1 MPIRLLVPLRR
12 ANRSTSPS
20 YVEGGVASQPNPR
33 SHPTTGR
40 RGGSAGQP
48 TSGTGQPQREYRTR
62 PRRTD
67 RLDGLDHAPLR
78 RSRCSASELDVAVGR
93 REAMP
98 RMMPNS
104 KTRLRRSTMPWTSR
118 VTQPHSAVA
127 DVSVGTSTPSR
138 RTLPRPIPSSFVQIN
153 YASSTAATARAGRSG
168 LIADHCGVR
177 PSGCSRPTW
186 QQQADHVPGRNQ
198 AVTRGNSAIALWP
211 RRIWPTMNRKC
222 IAQFTMAG
230 SDASRPSSCALIHD
244 RNHSSLVSHVGRSQG
259 STGRHRRIRL
269 DVNAEPRGR
278 ARPTDPA
285 ASTRD
290 RIFGVVAR
298 RRHTATRTA

>member
-1 MPIRLLVPLRR
+1 MPIGLLVPLRR

-20 YVEGGVASQPNPR
+20 YMEGGVASQPNPR

-40 RGGSAGQP
+40 RGGSAGQL
-48 TSGTGQPQREYRTR
+48 TSGTGRPHGSIAPVRDEPTDWTGSITRHSGVHVAQP
-62 PRRTD
+62 
-67 RLDGLDHAPLR
+67 
-78 RSRCSASELDVAVGR
+78 SELDVAVGR

-138 RTLPRPIPSSFVQIN
+138 RTLLRPIPNSFVQIN

-177 PSGCSRPTW
+177 PSNCSRPTW
-186 QQQADHVPGRNQ
+186 QRQADHVPGRNQ
-198 AVTRGNSAIALWP
+198 AVTRGNSTIALWP

-278 ARPTDPA
+278 ARPTDPPQVPV
-285 ASTRD
+285 THIRC
-290 RIFGVVAR
+290 RG
-298 RRHTATRTA
+298 